1 MADNLKETGVNQES
15 KSSLLWNKLDL
26 FSKIVVVIIGVVAL
40 LFIIALCMGS
50 ILSIIF
56 SVFQVAGLIVALLL
70 HKDRIKTNQKWVK
83 YIALIISIVILALNV
98 FTCFNNSERKE
109 ISHKVETPYSAEY
122 CLGKNYKT
130 VESDFFSM
138 GFTNISFEP
147 MEDLELSETDKFG
160 VVELISI
167 NGIDSFDGNE
177 SFKSTAK
184 IIIKYHSYK
193 SAKVP
198 FSTEEAKTLETNSI
212 IESLEKVGFVNITT
226 DEVYDLDPDVV
237 KTDFENEV
245 TIEEVASFE
254 KNEKF
259 PLDSEIKIVTHR
271 PYEKYTLKIS
281 VDFIPNLM
289 FSKYDV
295 NLEINGQKEIL
306 QHGKDGEFE
315 YRFKKGDYTL
325 KFSSATDNSIKGSV
339 DIKLTGDTNA
349 SYKIYCYNDEISV
362 ETIYVENKGA
372 VGENEVMVPSSASN
386 CMFENYKDI
395 EKIFKDA
402 GFTNITTEIL
412 YDIVWGWT
420 EEGEVDSIFIDGNS
434 DFIRGDIFAKDAK
447 IVITYHM
454 GVEDD
459 PNKPTEV
466 ETTEVITETIESESP
481 DLSHTVLP
489 KNGSKLA
496 EDFDFISSKG
506 DCAYYINV
514 DSRDNIPTLKKWKN
528 TTVTDGVFEYIEYLE
543 ELGFNVK
550 VESSVTKEPYAGFH
564 TYDTTFIISNSRNSW
579 KMTLMIQDEDYVEY
593 ALDIEIK

>member
-1 MADNLKETGVNQES
+1 MDDNMKLNKKQNS
-15 KSSLLWNKLDL
+15 KLSLLWRNLDL
-26 FSKIVVVIIGVVAL
+26 FSKIVFAIIGVVAL

-50 ILSIIF
+50 ILSIVI
-56 SVFQVAGLIVALLL
+56 SVFQVSGLIVALLL
-70 HKDRIKTNQKWVK
+70 HKDKIKTNQKWVK
-83 YIALIISIVILALNV
+83 YIALIISIVLLALNV

-420 EEGEVDSIFIDGNS
+420 EEGEVDSISIDGNS

-459 PNKPTEV
+459 PNKPTEI
-466 ETTEVITETIESESP
+466 ETTEVITGANENEST
-481 DLSHTVLP
+481 DLTHTVLP
-489 KNGSKLA
+489 KKGSKL
-496 EDFDFISSKG
+496 EKDFEMKTSSG
-506 DCAYYINV
+506 DYMIYINTDAISNV
-514 DSRDNIPTLKKWKN
+514 PVLKDWRNIK
-528 TTVTDGVFEYIEYLE
+528 VTDGVAEYLDYLVS
-543 ELGFNVK
+543 LGF
-550 VESSVTKEPYAGFH
+550 EISIDWIDEREPYAGYHIHDAKF
-564 TYDTTFIISNSRNSW
+564 TVSNEDVSW
-579 KMTLMIQDEDYVEY
+579 EMSLMIQDEDYVEY
-593 ALDIEIK
+593 EFDIELK